1 MKQLIRNI
9 LKEEKESFYKKVADI
24 LDLPYFEN
32 LQKMSITDEYE
43 IKKIL
48 EYKFNHPIKIRNS
61 PPTFGLVGEII
72 DYAVGWV
79 EYDGN
84 NPNLYHPYSIDSSSI
99 ISKSGSN
106 PNITDINSLGRKFG
120 KVLYSEE
127 DDWWGFMEYNDD
139 GELTN
144 EWDVGGGW

>member
-1 MKQLIRNI
+1 VKQLIRNI
-9 LKEEKESFYKKVADI
+9 LKEEKESFYKKVAVI
-24 LDLPYFEN
+24 LDPPYFEN
-32 LQKMSITDEYE
+32 LEKMSITEKDE

-48 EYKFNHPIKIRNS
+48 EHKFDHPIKINHS
-61 PPTFGLVGEII
+61 PPTMSGGEII
-72 DYAVGWV
+72 DYSVGWV

-84 NPNLYHPYSIDSSSI
+84 NPNLYG
-99 ISKSGSN
+99 SK
-106 PNITDINSLGRKFG
+106 PIITDINSLGRKFG

>member
-9 LKEEKESFYKKVADI
+9 LKEEKESFYKKVADVI
-24 LDLPYFEN
+24 EPPYFEN
-32 LQKMSITDEYE
+32 LQKMSITDDYE

-48 EYKFNHPIKIRNS
+48 EHKFNHPIKINHQ
-61 PPTFGLVGEII
+61 PPTFGFGGEII

-84 NPNLYHPYSIDSSSI
+84 NPNLYQDTTIGAI
-99 ISKSGSN
+99 G
-106 PNITDINSLGRKFG
+106 FVG
-120 KVLYSEE
+120 KILYSEE
-127 DDWWGFMEYNDD
+127 GDWWGFKKYNDD

-144 EWDVGGGW
+144 EWDIGGGW

>member
-1 MKQLIRNI
+1 
-9 LKEEKESFYKKVADI
+9 
-24 LDLPYFEN
+24 
-32 LQKMSITDEYE
+32 MS
-43 IKKIL
+43 
-48 EYKFNHPIKIRNS
+48 
-61 PPTFGLVGEII
+61 GGEII

-84 NPNLYHPYSIDSSSI
+84 NPNLYG
-99 ISKSGSN
+99 SK
-106 PNITDINSLGRKFG
+106 PIITDINSLGRKFG

-127 DDWWGFMEYNDD
+127 DDWWGFMEYNDK

>member
-9 LKEEKESFYKKVADI
+9 LKEEKESFYKKVAD
-24 LDLPYFEN
+24 LLEPPYFEN
-32 LQKMSITDEYE
+32 LQKMSITEKDE

-48 EYKFNHPIKIRNS
+48 EYKFDHPIKINHS
-61 PPTFGLVGEII
+61 PPTIGMLGEII

-84 NPNLYHPYSIDSSSI
+84 NPKLYFKGEPKD
-99 ISKSGSN
+99 GV
-106 PNITDINSLGRKFG
+106 G
-120 KVLYSEE
+120 KILYSEE
-127 DDWWGFMEYNDD
+127 DDYWGFKEFDDD

>member
-24 LDLPYFEN
+24 LDPPYFEN

-48 EYKFNHPIKIRNS
+48 EYKFGHPIKINHS
-61 PPTFGLVGEII
+61 PPTMSGGEII
-72 DYAVGWV
+72 DYSVGWV
-79 EYDGN
+79 EYAGN
-84 NPNLYHPYSIDSSSI
+84 NPNLYQDTTIGAI
-99 ISKSGSN
+99 GSV
-106 PNITDINSLGRKFG
+106 G

-127 DDWWGFMEYNDD
+127 GDYWGFKEYNKE
-139 GELTN
+139 GEVTN
-144 EWDVGGGW
+144 EWDVGSGW